1 MAKLFRTVT
10 EMRQYPCRTCGAKP
24 GESCRSLTA
33 GRNTNP
39 HQSRWEPEYG
49 GDFADD
55 EKPAQ
60 PRAYSF
66 TRAELVDVLARL
78 EAYPATSGD
87 GKRTF
92 IVAESM
98 ADAIIGAL
106 EEKPEP
112 VHYRWPVVCAG
123 QIPGTKWT
131 GNLDRVTCAACCA
144 ITAERLENERRG

>member
-1 MAKLFRTVT
+1 MTLDEARSHVGHGAAMAKLFRTVT

-66 TRAELVDVLARL
+66 TRAQLVDALTRL
-78 EAYPATSGD
+78 ETHVLISGPAAGM
-87 GKRTF
+87 
-92 IVAESM
+92 INAESM

-106 EEKPEP
+106 ENGES
-112 VHYRWPVVCAG
+112 AA
-123 QIPGTKWT
+123 TK
-131 GNLDRVTCAACCA
+131 GDGDA
-144 ITAERLENERRG
+144 